1 MDNTL
6 LLAAGACIV
15 LAVLVYLMW
24 RDATAQSWG
33 EFAQSEKRKWR
44 LDEEKRKE
52 A

>member
-1 MDNTL
+1 MDETL

-15 LAVLVYLMW
+15 LAALAYLMW
-24 RDATAQSWG
+24 RDATAQPWG